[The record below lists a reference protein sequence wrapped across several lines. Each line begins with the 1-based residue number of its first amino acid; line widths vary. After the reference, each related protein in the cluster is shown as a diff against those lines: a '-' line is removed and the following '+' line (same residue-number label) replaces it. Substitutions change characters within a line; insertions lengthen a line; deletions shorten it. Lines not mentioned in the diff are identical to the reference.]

1 MNSRVSWSV
10 DGIDP
15 SVRERA
21 EAAARRAGMSL
32 NDWLNSTL
40 GETNPPNFRGLY
52 DQRPQ
57 AQQVPSQV
65 PSHVPSQES
74 REVADIHQRLDAIT
88 QQIERISKPAQRQDS
103 SRQDPSRQDTSRP
116 DVSREQGV
124 ARQLND
130 AISRLDARLSQISK
144 PQQAPAPRQA
154 PVETRQRQADAVE
167 RAAAQ
172 VYRNSPPLSPASFDV
187 AVAEITARQS
197 ELDGFTPRQM
207 PPRAAPPIAPAAAPY
222 APPMAPPAPA
232 YAPPPPQPGPDFSAL
247 ERHLLKITSQIE
259 SLQRPDN
266 TEQAINTF
274 RSELA
279 EIRNAITEAMPRRA
293 IESIEN
299 EIRSLHRRI
308 DETRSN
314 GTDGQVLSG
323 IEHALSEIKQVLRTL
338 TPAEQLTGYDE
349 AIRNLGAKLDLILRA
364 NDDPSTVRQLEGAIS
379 ALRGIV
385 SNVASNEALA
395 RLSDDVQLLSSKVD
409 QVTRA
414 SGQGDSFAVLEQRIA
429 ALTAALETRERPQPS
444 ESSEQLESAI
454 RALSDRF
461 DRMQVGNDSASTFA
475 HLEQRVS
482 YLLERLEAASD
493 PRNGNFSRV
502 EDGLHDILRHLE
514 RQQATYSALA
524 ESRNSAPP
532 ADSGM
537 VDLVKR
543 ELSDIR
549 FSQAE
554 TNRTTQDSL
563 EAVHNALG
571 HVVDRLS
578 MIEGDLRN
586 VRTAPPAPAAQ
597 PMPMPMA
604 APMAPAPMA
613 HEPRPQQ
620 QQHPKYD
627 PKPELPNPAAAQAA
641 HAAFAAAP
649 REFQAAAPA
658 APPPMPMAP
667 PVPPRAISEILE
679 PHTAPTR
686 AALAPE
692 LPPDHPLEPG
702 TRPGARIAT
711 PSERIAASESAISEI
726 PAAPKE
732 PVSSSSF
739 IAAARRAAQAAAA
752 QPPEKTGRAAKAS
765 AGRAKDKGQEG
776 GSTITSKIRSLL
788 VGASVVVIVLGTF
801 KMAMNLLDG
810 SSSSPSPQAME
821 NTSSE
826 PAPRALPPVE
836 NKPAAPEQVTPS
848 MTSPTPIGKQSQNN
862 AAPGS
867 VTSPSGTASVEI
879 PQTAAPTPPAVSSD
893 VTGALSGT
901 SRAKLA
907 MIQVPPTEKL
917 PDGIGGP
924 GLRTAAMKGDAT
936 AAYEIGVRF
945 AEGKGVAANYDEAAK
960 WYDRAAQAGVVPA
973 TFRLGTLYEKG
984 LGVKKDADIARRY
997 YTQAA
1002 ERGNAKAMHNLA
1014 VLDADGGGRGA
1025 NYKSAALWFRKAAD
1039 RGVADSQFNLGILYA
1054 RGIGV
1059 EQNLAESYKWFT
1071 LAAAQGDAD
1080 AAGKRDDVAKR
1091 LDPQSLAAAKLA
1103 IQTFSA
1109 EPQPD
1114 DAVNVAAPNGGW
1126 DSAPQANAKPAPK
1139 PVAAK
1144 RAASAVH

>member
-1 MNSRVSWSV
+1 
-10 DGIDP
+10 D
-15 SVRERA
+15 
-21 EAAARRAGMSL
+21 
-32 NDWLNSTL
+32 
-40 GETNPPNFRGLY
+40 
-52 DQRPQ
+52 
-57 AQQVPSQV
+57 
-65 PSHVPSQES
+65 
-74 REVADIHQRLDAIT
+74 
-88 QQIERISKPAQRQDS
+88 
-103 SRQDPSRQDTSRP
+103 
-116 DVSREQGV
+116 
-124 ARQLND
+124 
-130 AISRLDARLSQISK
+130 
-144 PQQAPAPRQA
+144 
-154 PVETRQRQADAVE
+154 
-167 RAAAQ
+167 
-172 VYRNSPPLSPASFDV
+172 
-187 AVAEITARQS
+187 
-197 ELDGFTPRQM
+197 
-207 PPRAAPPIAPAAAPY
+207 
-222 APPMAPPAPA
+222 PMAPPAPA
-232 YAPPPPQPGPDFSAL
+232 YAPPPPQPGPDFSSL

-266 TEQAINTF
+266 TEQAIAAF
-274 RSELA
+274 RGELA
-279 EIRNAITEAMPRRA
+279 EIRHAITEAMPRRA

-308 DETRSN
+308 DETRSS

-323 IEHALSEIKQVLRTL
+323 IEHALSDIKQVLRTL

-364 NDDPSTVRQLEGAIS
+364 NDDPSTVRQLEDAIS
-379 ALRGIV
+379 ALRAIV
-385 SNVASNEALA
+385 SNVASNEALV

-409 QVTRA
+409 QVTRS
-414 SGQGDSFAVLEQRIA
+414 SGHSDSFAVLEQRIA
-429 ALTAALETRERPQPS
+429 ALTAALETRERPAPA
-444 ESSEQLESAI
+444 ENTEHLEAAI

-482 YLLERLEAASD
+482 YLLERIESASD
-493 PRNGNFSRV
+493 PRNSNLSRV

-532 ADSGM
+532 SDSGM
-537 VDLVKR
+537 VDLVQR

-554 TNRTTQDSL
+554 TNRHTQDSL

-578 MIEGDLRN
+578 MIEGDLRA
-586 VRTAPPAPAAQ
+586 VRTAPPPPAPQ
-597 PMPMPMA
+597 PMPMA
-604 APMAPAPMA
+604 ALMEPGPLEPAPMA
-613 HEPRPQQ
+613 RELRPQQ
-620 QQHPKYD
+620 QQPNYD
-627 PKPELPNPAAAQAA
+627 PKPELPNPAAAQQPPQ
-641 HAAFAAAP
+641 AAFVAAP
-649 REFQAAAPA
+649 REFHVAAPA
-658 APPPMPMAP
+658 APPPPVPMAP
-667 PVPPRAISEILE
+667 PTPPRAISEILE
-679 PHTAPTR
+679 PHAAPAR

-702 TRPGARIAT
+702 TRPNGRVAT

-752 QPPEKTGRAAKAS
+752 QPEKPTRGAKAGADRS
-765 AGRAKDKGQEG
+765 KDKGKDG
-776 GSTITSKIRSLL
+776 GSTFTSKIRSLL

-810 SSSSPSPQAME
+810 GSAPPAPQAME
-821 NTSSE
+821 SSPGE
-826 PAPRALPPVE
+826 RAPQAPPPPVE
-836 NKPAAPEQVTPS
+836 SKPAAPEQVTPS
-848 MTSPTPIGKQSQNN
+848 MTSPTPIGRQSQNN
-862 AAPGS
+862 AVPAPTAAPMSAPLAAPLANSGS
-867 VTSPSGTASVEI
+867 AASVEI
-879 PQTAAPTPPAVSSD
+879 PPAPAAAAPPPPAASSD

-901 SRAKLA
+901 SRAKLGLV
-907 MIQVPPTEKL
+907 QVPPSEKL

-924 GLRTAAMKGDAT
+924 VLRTAAMKGDAT

-945 AEGKGVAANYDEAAK
+945 AEGKGIAANYDEAAK

-1025 NYKSAALWFRKAAD
+1025 NYKSAAQWFRKAAD

-1059 EQNLAESYKWFT
+1059 EQNLAESYKWFS

-1114 DAVNVAAPNGGW
+1114 DAVNVTAPSGGW
-1126 DSAPQANAKPAPK
+1126 DSASQESAKPAPK
-1139 PVAAK
+1139 PVAVK
-1144 RAASAVH
+1144 RSASAAR

>member
-1 MNSRVSWSV
+1 
-10 DGIDP
+10 
-15 SVRERA
+15 
-21 EAAARRAGMSL
+21 MSL

-40 GETNPPNFRGLY
+40 GEAVPPNFRGPY
-52 DQRPQ
+52 DQRHDQRPQ
-57 AQQVPSQV
+57 D
-65 PSHVPSQES
+65 VPSQES

-88 QQIERISKPAQRQDS
+88 QQIERISKPAPRQDA
-103 SRQDPSRQDTSRP
+103 SRQDA
-116 DVSREQGV
+116 SREQGV

-130 AISRLDARLSQISK
+130 AISRLDARLSQISR
-144 PQQAPAPRQA
+144 PQQPQAPRPAAAPAPS

-172 VYRNSPPLSPASFDV
+172 VYRNAPPLSPASFDV

-197 ELDGFTPRQM
+197 ELDGFAPRQM
-207 PPRAAPPIAPAAAPY
+207 PPRAAPSIAPTAASFA
-222 APPMAPPAPA
+222 APMAPRAPA
-232 YAPPPPQPGPDFSAL
+232 YAPPPPQAGPDFSSL

-266 TEQAINTF
+266 TEQAINGF

-308 DETRSN
+308 DETRSS

-323 IEHALSEIKQVLRTL
+323 IEHALSDIKQVLRTL

-364 NDDPSTVRQLEGAIS
+364 NDDPSTVRQLEGAIA

-395 RLSDDVQLLSSKVD
+395 RLSEDVQLLSSKVD
-409 QVTRA
+409 QITRA
-414 SGQGDSFAVLEQRIA
+414 SGPGDSFAVLEQRIA

-444 ESSEQLESAI
+444 ESNEHLEAAI

-482 YLLERLEAASD
+482 YLLERIEAASD
-493 PRNGNFSRV
+493 PRNGNLSRV

-554 TNRTTQDSL
+554 TNRSTQDSL
-563 EAVHNALG
+563 EAVHSALG

-578 MIEGDLRN
+578 MIEGDLRA
-586 VRTAPPAPAAQ
+586 VRTAPPAPAPQATSMA
-597 PMPMPMA
+597 MPMV
-604 APMAPAPMA
+604 APMQPAPMA
-613 HEPRPQQ
+613 REPRPQAQ
-620 QQHPKYD
+620 QPKYD
-627 PKPELPNPAAAQAA
+627 PKPELPNPAAAQ
-641 HAAFAAAP
+641 HAPQGAFAAAP
-649 REFQAAAPA
+649 REFHAAAAPA
-658 APPPMPMAP
+658 APPPVPTAQQAAP
-667 PVPPRAISEILE
+667 PLPPRAISEILE
-679 PHTAPTR
+679 PHTAPAR
-686 AALAPE
+686 AAIAPG

-702 TRPGARIAT
+702 TRPNGRAAT

-752 QPPEKTGRAAKAS
+752 QPPEKPARGVKAAIA
-765 AGRAKDKGQEG
+765 ARVKDKGQSTSQEG

-810 SSSSPSPQAME
+810 GSPPPSPQAME
-821 NTSSE
+821 NSS
-826 PAPRALPPVE
+826 PAPAPQAPPVE
-836 NKPAAPEQVTPS
+836 TRPATPEQVTPS
-848 MTSPTPIGKQSQNN
+848 MTSPTPIGRQSQNN
-862 AAPGS
+862 AAPAPASNAGS
-867 VTSPSGTASVEI
+867 AASVEI
-879 PQTAAPTPPAVSSD
+879 PPASATPPPPAASGD

-901 SRAKLA
+901 GRTKLG
-907 MIQVPPTEKL
+907 MIQVPPSEKL

-924 GLRTAAMKGDAT
+924 ALRGAAMKGDAT

-984 LGVKKDADIARRY
+984 LGVKRDADIARRY

-1025 NYKSAALWFRKAAD
+1025 NYKSAAQWFRKAAD

-1059 EQNLAESYKWFT
+1059 EQNLAESYKWFS

-1080 AAGKRDDVAKR
+1080 ASGKRDDVAKR

-1114 DAVNVAAPNGGW
+1114 DAVNVQAPAGGW
-1126 DSAPQANAKPAPK
+1126 DSAPQASAKPAPK
-1139 PVAAK
+1139 AVATK
-1144 RAASAVH
+1144 KSASAAH